1 VNSRFVARF
10 FCHNK
15 TFVAVAHLRK
25 TFPSLSTKEGNGLF
39 YFHFITIILDD
50 GVLKFI
56 NLIEQ
61 LKTVA
66 ESSYS
71 NAMSCN
77 IITSL
82 SDIFNITKIKFEKF
96 EKGIYKLRNV
106 FS

>member
-1 VNSRFVARF
+1 LLLGSFAIIKLLSRWHTCEKLFRVYQQ
-10 FCHNK
+10 
-15 TFVAVAHLRK
+15 RK
-25 TFPSLSTKEGNGLF
+25 ETVCSIFISL
-39 YFHFITIILDD
+39 LDD

>member
-1 VNSRFVARF
+1 MIKLLSRWHTCEKLFQVYQQ
-10 FCHNK
+10 
-15 TFVAVAHLRK
+15 RK
-25 TFPSLSTKEGNGLF
+25 ETVCSI
-39 YFHFITIILDD
+39 FISVLAD

-61 LKTVA
+61 LKTVV

-82 SDIFNITKIKFEKF
+82 SDIFNITKIKFEKLCNLL
-96 EKGIYKLRNV
+96 LREGFINCAMY
-106 FS
+106 FLDCYI